1 VGVYGVISYFVTQRT
16 REIGVRMALGAQQKD
31 VLKLILWQG
40 FRLALAGV
48 AIGLPLALALG
59 RTMGSL
65 LYGISSMDTLT
76 FCSAGGL
83 LLLVALIASYVPARR
98 AVSIDPIAALRQE

>member
-1 VGVYGVISYFVTQRT
+1 
-16 REIGVRMALGAQQKD
+16 
-31 VLKLILWQG
+31 
-40 FRLALAGV
+40 
-48 AIGLPLALALG
+48 
-59 RTMGSL
+59 MGSL